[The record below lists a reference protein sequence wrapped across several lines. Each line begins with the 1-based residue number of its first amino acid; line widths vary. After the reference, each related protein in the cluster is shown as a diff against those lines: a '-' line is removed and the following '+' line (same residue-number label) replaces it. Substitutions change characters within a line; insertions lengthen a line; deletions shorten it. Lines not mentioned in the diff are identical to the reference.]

1 MLNTNTTMVCFD
13 VDLLSDD
20 LIEETEVVIL
30 SLELSDDHGI
40 AEVAPST
47 TNVIIFDEDCEY
59 NVYSVIISA

>member
-1 MLNTNTTMVCFD
+1 MLNTNTSMACFD

-47 TNVIIFDEDCEY
+47 TNIIILDEDCEY
-59 NVYSVIISA
+59 NFHSVINSA